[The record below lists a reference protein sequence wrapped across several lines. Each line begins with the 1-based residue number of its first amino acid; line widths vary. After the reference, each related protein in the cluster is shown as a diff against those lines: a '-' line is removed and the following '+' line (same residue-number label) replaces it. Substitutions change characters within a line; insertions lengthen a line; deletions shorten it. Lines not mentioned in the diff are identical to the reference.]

1 MADRLHVTTS
11 LVGAAV
17 CALFFSV
24 TTDYVWDVYNSG
36 ELLFKS
42 VLIKKWAVMIVM
54 PPDSSCWRFNSCA
67 ALSSLPTR
75 PRWLECDIRRGRSME
90 WWAYLTIILV
100 VLTVFFLS
108 GLPIA
113 FSFTLFNFIAVF
125 FWMGGIDSFA
135 LLTVS
140 AFSSIVTFPLVAVP
154 LFILMGE
161 LLFRSGVVGIVLDAV
176 SKWVAGVRGSL
187 ALVSVAAGTLFGT
200 MSGSAV
206 SGVAVLGSTLAP
218 EMRRRGYSK
227 EMSLGPILGSGCLA
241 MIIPPSVLAVL
252 LGSLGQI
259 PVGDLLISGI
269 IPGLLLASLYASYI
283 VVRVHFDPSL
293 APETSGKPHSW
304 GERLRAA
311 VSISPVLIV
320 TLMVWGVM
328 LFGIATPSEA
338 AAIGVIGALVVMGIY
353 RRISWE
359 IIRASLLDTVK
370 ITGMIFLI
378 IISASAFS
386 QILAFTGT
394 TAKIVSFASESGF
407 SSITILI
414 GMMVTMIVLG
424 SFLDELALLMISI
437 PIYMPVVSVLAIDPV
452 WFGLMMLLTLEIA
465 TISPPY
471 GLALFV
477 LKGVVPDASMGDVWK
492 ASVAYMGLS
501 VFALSLILAFPPIAT
516 WLPGLVR

>member
-1 MADRLHVTTS
+1 VD
-11 LVGAAV
+11 
-17 CALFFSV
+17 
-24 TTDYVWDVYNSG
+24 
-36 ELLFKS
+36 
-42 VLIKKWAVMIVM
+42 
-54 PPDSSCWRFNSCA
+54 
-67 ALSSLPTR
+67 
-75 PRWLECDIRRGRSME
+75 
-90 WWAYLTIILV
+90 WWAYLTIILA
-100 VLTVFFLS
+100 VLTVLFLS

-113 FSFTLFNFIAVF
+113 FCFTLFNFIAVF
-125 FWMGGIDSFA
+125 FWMGGVDGFA

-140 AFSSIVTFPLVAVP
+140 AFSSIVSFPLVAVP

-161 LLFRSGVVGIVLDAV
+161 LLFRSGVVSIVLDAV
-176 SKWVAGVRGSL
+176 TKWVAGLRGSL
-187 ALVSVAAGTLFGT
+187 SLVAVGAGTLFGT
-200 MSGSAV
+200 MSGSAM

-259 PVGDLLISGI
+259 PVGDLLISGVL
-269 IPGLLLASLYASYI
+269 PGLLLAGLYAAYI
-283 VVRVHFDPSL
+283 LVRVHLNPEL
-293 APETSGKPHSW
+293 APETAGRAYSW
-304 GERLRAA
+304 SERIQAA

-320 TLMVWGVM
+320 TFMVWGVM

-338 AAIGVIGALVVMGIY
+338 AAIGVVGALVVIAIY
-353 RRISWE
+353 RRLSWE
-359 IIRASLLDTVK
+359 VIRASLLDTVK
-370 ITGMIFLI
+370 ISGMVFLI

-394 TAKIVSFASESGF
+394 TAKIVSFASESGYAPM
-407 SSITILI
+407 TILI
-414 GMMVTMIVLG
+414 GMMVTMVVLG

-437 PIYMPVVSVLAIDPV
+437 PIYMPVVSALAFDPV
-452 WFGLMMLLTLEIA
+452 WFGLLMLLTLEIA

-492 ASVAYMGLS
+492 ASVAYMSLS
-501 VFALSLILAFPPIAT
+501 ILALILIMGFPPIAT
-516 WLPGLVR
+516 WLPSLFR

>member
-1 MADRLHVTTS
+1 
-11 LVGAAV
+11 
-17 CALFFSV
+17 
-24 TTDYVWDVYNSG
+24 
-36 ELLFKS
+36 
-42 VLIKKWAVMIVM
+42 
-54 PPDSSCWRFNSCA
+54 
-67 ALSSLPTR
+67 
-75 PRWLECDIRRGRSME
+75 ME
-90 WWAYLTIILV
+90 WWAYLTIILA

-113 FSFTLFNFIAVF
+113 FCFTLFNFIAVY
-125 FWMGGIDSFA
+125 FWMGGFDGFA

-140 AFSSIVTFPLVAVP
+140 AFSSIVSFPLVAVP

-161 LLFRSGVVGIVLDAV
+161 LLFRSGVVAIVLDAV
-176 SKWVAGVRGSL
+176 TKWVAGLRGSL
-187 ALVSVAAGTLFGT
+187 SLVAVAAGTLFGT
-200 MSGSAV
+200 MSGSAM

-269 IPGLLLASLYASYI
+269 VPGALLAALYAAYI
-283 VVRVHFDPSL
+283 VLRVRLNPAL
-293 APETSGKPHSW
+293 APEMADRTHSW
-304 GERLRAA
+304 RERIQSAI
-311 VSISPVLIV
+311 SISPVLIV
-320 TLMVWGVM
+320 TFMVWGVM

-338 AAIGVIGALVVMGIY
+338 AAIGVIGALVVITIY
-353 RRISWE
+353 RRLSWE
-359 IIRASLLDTVK
+359 VIRTSLFDTVK
-370 ITGMIFLI
+370 ITGMVFLI

-394 TAKIVSFASESGF
+394 TAKLVSFASESGYAPT
-407 SSITILI
+407 TILI

-437 PIYMPVVSVLAIDPV
+437 PIYMPVVSALAFDPI

-492 ASVAYMGLS
+492 ASVAYM
-501 VFALSLILAFPPIAT
+501 ALSILALTLIMIFPPIAT
-516 WLPGLVR
+516 WLPSLFR

>member
-1 MADRLHVTTS
+1 VD
-11 LVGAAV
+11 
-17 CALFFSV
+17 
-24 TTDYVWDVYNSG
+24 
-36 ELLFKS
+36 
-42 VLIKKWAVMIVM
+42 
-54 PPDSSCWRFNSCA
+54 
-67 ALSSLPTR
+67 
-75 PRWLECDIRRGRSME
+75 
-90 WWAYLTIILV
+90 WWAYLTIILA
-100 VLTVFFLS
+100 VLTVLFLS

-113 FSFTLFNFIAVF
+113 FCFTLFNFIAVY
-125 FWMGGIDSFA
+125 FWMGGVDGFA

-140 AFSSIVTFPLVAVP
+140 AFSSIVSFPLVAVP

-161 LLFRSGVVGIVLDAV
+161 LLFRSGVVAIILDAV
-176 SKWVAGVRGSL
+176 TKWVTGLRGSL

-259 PVGDLLISGI
+259 PVADLLISGVV
-269 IPGLLLASLYASYI
+269 PGLLLAALYAAYI
-283 VVRVHFDPSL
+283 IMRVQLNPAL
-293 APETSGKPHSW
+293 APKMDDKSYSW
-304 GERLRAA
+304 RERIQAA
-311 VSISPVLIV
+311 ISISPVLIV
-320 TLMVWGVM
+320 TLMIWGVM
-328 LFGIATPSEA
+328 MFGIATPSEA
-338 AAIGVIGALVVMGIY
+338 AAIGVTGALVVMAIY
-353 RRISWE
+353 RRVRWE
-359 IIRASLLDTVK
+359 VIRASLLDTVK

-407 SSITILI
+407 APMTILI

-424 SFLDELALLMISI
+424 SFLDELALLMISV
-437 PIYMPVVSVLAIDPV
+437 PIYMPVVSTLAFDPI

-501 VFALSLILAFPPIAT
+501 ILALALILAFPPIAT
-516 WLPGLVR
+516 WLPGLMR

>member
-1 MADRLHVTTS
+1 MD
-11 LVGAAV
+11 
-17 CALFFSV
+17 
-24 TTDYVWDVYNSG
+24 
-36 ELLFKS
+36 
-42 VLIKKWAVMIVM
+42 
-54 PPDSSCWRFNSCA
+54 
-67 ALSSLPTR
+67 
-75 PRWLECDIRRGRSME
+75 
-90 WWAYLTIILV
+90 WWAYLAIILAA
-100 VLTVFFLS
+100 LTLLFLS

-113 FSFTLFNFIAVF
+113 FSFTLFNFIAVY
-125 FWMGGIDSFA
+125 FWMGGSDSFA

-140 AFSSIVTFPLVAVP
+140 AFSSIVSFPLVAVP

-161 LLFRSGVVGIVLDAV
+161 LLFRSGVVAIVLDAV
-176 SKWVAGVRGSL
+176 SKWVTGVRGSL
-187 ALVSVAAGTLFGT
+187 ALVSVGAGTLFGT

-241 MIIPPSVLAVL
+241 MIIPPSVLGVL
-252 LGSLGQI
+252 LGSLAQI
-259 PVGDLLISGI
+259 PVGDLLISGVF
-269 IPGLLLASLYASYI
+269 PGLLLAALYATYI
-283 VVRVHFDPSL
+283 TVRVRLDPSV
-293 APETSGKPHSW
+293 APETSETTYSW
-304 GERLRAA
+304 GERFRAA
-311 VSISPVLIV
+311 ISISPILIV

-338 AAIGVIGALVVMGIY
+338 AAIGVIGALVVMAIY
-353 RRISWE
+353 RRLHWPA
-359 IIRASLLDTVK
+359 IRKSLIDTVR

-386 QILAFTGT
+386 QILAYTGT
-394 TAKIVSFASESGF
+394 TSKVISFASESGL
-407 SSITILI
+407 SPMMILF

-437 PIYMPVVSVLAIDPV
+437 PIYMPVVNVLHFDQV
-452 WFGLMMLLTLEIA
+452 WFGLMMLMTLEIA

-492 ASVAYMGLS
+492 ASIAYMGLS
-501 VFALSLILAFPPIAT
+501 ILALALIFVFPPVAT
-516 WLPGLVR
+516 WLPAFLH

>member
-1 MADRLHVTTS
+1 
-11 LVGAAV
+11 
-17 CALFFSV
+17 
-24 TTDYVWDVYNSG
+24 
-36 ELLFKS
+36 
-42 VLIKKWAVMIVM
+42 
-54 PPDSSCWRFNSCA
+54 
-67 ALSSLPTR
+67 
-75 PRWLECDIRRGRSME
+75 ME
-90 WWAYLTIILV
+90 WWTYLTIILT

-113 FSFTLFNFIAVF
+113 FCFTLFNFIAVY
-125 FWMGGIDSFA
+125 FWMGGVDGFA

-140 AFSSIVTFPLVAVP
+140 AFSSIVSFPLVAVP

-161 LLFRSGVVGIVLDAV
+161 LLFRSGVVAIVLDAV
-176 SKWVAGVRGSL
+176 TKWVAGLRGSL

-252 LGSLGQI
+252 LGSLAQI

-269 IPGLLLASLYASYI
+269 VPGLLLAALYAAYI
-283 VVRVHFDPSL
+283 IVRVQLNPVL
-293 APETSGKPHSW
+293 APEMDDRSFSW
-304 GERLRAA
+304 REPIHAA
-311 VSISPVLIV
+311 ISISPVLIV

-338 AAIGVIGALVVMGIY
+338 AAIGVISALVVMAIY
-353 RRISWE
+353 RRVRWE
-359 IIRASLLDTVK
+359 VIRASLLDTVK

-386 QILAFTGT
+386 QVLAFTGT

-407 SSITILI
+407 APATVLI

-437 PIYMPVVSVLAIDPV
+437 PIYMPVVFALAFDPI

-492 ASVAYMGLS
+492 ASIAYMGLS
-501 VFALSLILAFPPIAT
+501 ILALALILTFPPIAT
-516 WLPGLVR
+516 WLPGLLR

>member
-1 MADRLHVTTS
+1 MD
-11 LVGAAV
+11 
-17 CALFFSV
+17 
-24 TTDYVWDVYNSG
+24 
-36 ELLFKS
+36 
-42 VLIKKWAVMIVM
+42 
-54 PPDSSCWRFNSCA
+54 
-67 ALSSLPTR
+67 
-75 PRWLECDIRRGRSME
+75 
-90 WWAYLTIILV
+90 WWAYLTIILA
-100 VLTVFFLS
+100 VLTLLFLS

-113 FSFTLFNFIAVF
+113 FSFTLFNFIAVY
-125 FWMGGIDSFA
+125 FWMGGSDSFA

-140 AFSSIVTFPLVAVP
+140 AFSSIVSFPLVAVP

-161 LLFRSGVVGIVLDAV
+161 LLFRSGVVAIVLDAV
-176 SKWVAGVRGSL
+176 SKWVTGVRGSL
-187 ALVSVAAGTLFGT
+187 ALVSVGAGTLFGT

-241 MIIPPSVLAVL
+241 MIIPPSVLGVL
-252 LGSLGQI
+252 LGSLAQI
-259 PVGDLLISGI
+259 PVGDLLISGVF
-269 IPGLLLASLYASYI
+269 PGLLLAALYATYI
-283 VVRVHFDPSL
+283 TVRVRLDPSV
-293 APETSGKPHSW
+293 APETSETTYSW
-304 GERLRAA
+304 GERFRAA
-311 VSISPVLIV
+311 ISTSPILIV

-338 AAIGVIGALVVMGIY
+338 AAIGVIGALVVMAIY
-353 RRISWE
+353 RRLHWPA
-359 IIRASLLDTVK
+359 IRKSLIDTVR

-386 QILAFTGT
+386 QILAYTGT
-394 TAKIVSFASESGF
+394 TSKVISFASESGL
-407 SSITILI
+407 SPMMILF

-437 PIYMPVVSVLAIDPV
+437 PIYMPVVNVLHFDQV
-452 WFGLMMLLTLEIA
+452 WFGLMMLMTLEIA

-492 ASVAYMGLS
+492 ASIAYMGLS
-501 VFALSLILAFPPIAT
+501 ILALALIFVFPPIAT
-516 WLPGLVR
+516 WLPAFLH

>member
-1 MADRLHVTTS
+1 VD
-11 LVGAAV
+11 
-17 CALFFSV
+17 
-24 TTDYVWDVYNSG
+24 
-36 ELLFKS
+36 
-42 VLIKKWAVMIVM
+42 
-54 PPDSSCWRFNSCA
+54 
-67 ALSSLPTR
+67 
-75 PRWLECDIRRGRSME
+75 
-90 WWAYLTIILV
+90 WWAYLTIILA
-100 VLTVFFLS
+100 VLTVLFLS

-113 FSFTLFNFIAVF
+113 FCFTLFNFIAVF
-125 FWMGGIDSFA
+125 FWMGGVDGFA

-140 AFSSIVTFPLVAVP
+140 AFSSIVSFPLVAVP

-161 LLFRSGVVGIVLDAV
+161 LLFRSGVVSIVLDAV
-176 SKWVAGVRGSL
+176 TKWVAGLRGSL
-187 ALVSVAAGTLFGT
+187 SLVAVGAGTLFGT
-200 MSGSAV
+200 MSGSAM

-259 PVGDLLISGI
+259 PVGDLLISGVL
-269 IPGLLLASLYASYI
+269 PGLLLAGLYAAYI
-283 VVRVHFDPSL
+283 LVRVHLNPEL
-293 APETSGKPHSW
+293 APETAGRSYSW
-304 GERLRAA
+304 SERIQAA

-320 TLMVWGVM
+320 TFMVWGVM

-338 AAIGVIGALVVMGIY
+338 AAIGVVGALVVIAIY
-353 RRISWE
+353 RRLSWE
-359 IIRASLLDTVK
+359 VIRASLLDTVK
-370 ITGMIFLI
+370 ISGMVFLI

-394 TAKIVSFASESGF
+394 TAKIVSFASESGYAPM
-407 SSITILI
+407 TILI
-414 GMMVTMIVLG
+414 GMMVTMVVLG

-437 PIYMPVVSVLAIDPV
+437 PIYMPVVSALAFDPV
-452 WFGLMMLLTLEIA
+452 WFGLLMLLTLEIA

-492 ASVAYMGLS
+492 ASVAYMSLS
-501 VFALSLILAFPPIAT
+501 ILALILIMGFPPIAT
-516 WLPGLVR
+516 WLPSLFR